1 MHRGCGQMVFSK
13 KILVLFLVAL
23 FIVGCSSQLD
33 RDVIVVDDNLDQNEN
48 SNGLDIVVSES
59 TSSYSL
65 TAENFKYD
73 IDGQENPDLSVCLGD
88 KVKIDLTIKD
98 GFHDW
103 VVDEFNA
110 KTEQKKTGET
120 TSVEFTADKEGTF
133 EYYCSVGSHRAK
145 GMKGN
150 LIVENCLR

>member
-13 KILVLFLVAL
+13 KILGLFLVAL

>member
-1 MHRGCGQMVFSK
+1 MVFSK
-13 KILVLFLVAL
+13 KILGLFLVAL

>member
-1 MHRGCGQMVFSK
+1 MVFSK

-23 FIVGCSSQLD
+23 FIVGCSSQQD
-33 RDVIVVDDNLDQNEN
+33 KDVIVVDDNLDETDSQLEED
-48 SNGLDIVVSES
+48 GLSITVDKNPLISFAM
-59 TSSYSL
+59 TG
-65 TAENFKYD
+65 ENFKFVVD
-73 IDGQENPDLSVCLGD
+73 EQANPDLNVCLGD
-88 KVKIDLTIKD
+88 QVNIALEITD

-120 TSVEFTADKEGTF
+120 TSVEFIADKEGTF
-133 EYYCSVGSHRAK
+133 EYYCSVGSHRAN

-150 LIVENCLR
+150 LIVSNCLR